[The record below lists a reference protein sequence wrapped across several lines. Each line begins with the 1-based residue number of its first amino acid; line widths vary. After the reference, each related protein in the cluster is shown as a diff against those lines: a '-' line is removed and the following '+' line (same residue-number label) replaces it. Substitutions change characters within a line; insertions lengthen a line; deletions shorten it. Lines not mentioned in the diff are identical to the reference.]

1 MKVVRYSPVP
11 EKSDITARVK
21 KSPVTAPATA
31 SAEYQ
36 VRNSRSTKVWTVK
49 DMWARISG

>member
-11 EKSDITARVK
+11 EKSAITASVVK
-21 KSPVTAPATA
+21 RPVTAPATA

-36 VRNSRSTKVWTVK
+36 VRNKRSTKVCTVK